1 VTGAGRGS
9 ASARPT
15 QAAAFAHS
23 GALRT
28 HHVTRGYAAASVAEI
43 IRGARV
49 PRETSCQQ
57 LASKQDWFSAAL
69 DGAIE
74 RLLGAMAAAVD
85 AEVDV
90 QERARRRIGA
100 YLDALAEEPTLA
112 RMFSVEVYAASPDA
126 VQRRVDSQQRVA
138 LW

>member
-15 QAAAFAHS
+15 QAAASAHS
-23 GALRT
+23 GAL
-28 HHVTRGYAAASVAEI
+28 
-43 IRGARV
+43 
-49 PRETSCQQ
+49 
-57 LASKQDWFSAAL
+57 L

-90 QERARRRIGA
+90 QERTRRLIGA
-100 YLDALAEEPTLA
+100 YLDALGEEPTLA
-112 RMFSVEVYAASPDA
+112 RMFLVEVYAAGPDA